1 MSDAI
6 TRATEILKPTDEQFI
21 IIAEGENKEIEV
33 RHRFNYTQGMVM
45 FAAMAKSLMDAF
57 QRIGYPVH
65 SDLRNILECAIKMY
79 GKQSS
84 RDNVIAK
91 KLMEMAGYR
100 DIKEQKNYNKDKIE
114 QFSQSISENDTGNDV
129 ENMIHA
135 LRCCAEINCAEC
147 PRFFDEDEDGENKYT
162 TLCNQALMTE
172 AALML
177 EEYANGTRRRED
189 DPVY

>member
-21 IIAEGENKEIEV
+21 IIAGRENTEIEV

-57 QRIGYPVH
+57 QGIGYPVH
-65 SDLRNILECAIKMY
+65 SDMRNILEGAIKMY

-84 RDNVIAK
+84 RDNNVAK

-100 DIKEQKNYNKDKIE
+100 DD
-114 QFSQSISENDTGNDV
+114 NDPNVVKGSST
-129 ENMIHA
+129 
-135 LRCCAEINCAEC
+135 
-147 PRFFDEDEDGENKYT
+147 EDGIVTKI
-162 TLCNQALMTE
+162 MK
-172 AALML
+172 
-177 EEYANGTRRRED
+177 GVD
-189 DPVY
+189 DEPNR

>member
-57 QRIGYPVH
+57 QGIGYPVL
-65 SDLRNILECAIKMY
+65 SDMRNILEVAIKMY

-84 RDNVIAK
+84 RDNMVAK

-100 DIKEQKNYNKDKIE
+100 DD
-114 QFSQSISENDTGNDV
+114 NDPNVVKGSST
-129 ENMIHA
+129 
-135 LRCCAEINCAEC
+135 
-147 PRFFDEDEDGENKYT
+147 EDGIVTKI
-162 TLCNQALMTE
+162 MK
-172 AALML
+172 
-177 EEYANGTRRRED
+177 GVD
-189 DPVY
+189 DEPNR

>member
-57 QRIGYPVH
+57 QGIGYPVL
-65 SDLRNILECAIKMY
+65 SDMRNILEVAIKMY

-84 RDNVIAK
+84 WDNMVAK

-100 DIKEQKNYNKDKIE
+100 DD
-114 QFSQSISENDTGNDV
+114 NDPNVVKGSST
-129 ENMIHA
+129 
-135 LRCCAEINCAEC
+135 
-147 PRFFDEDEDGENKYT
+147 EDGIVTKI
-162 TLCNQALMTE
+162 MK
-172 AALML
+172 
-177 EEYANGTRRRED
+177 GVD
-189 DPVY
+189 DEPNR

>member
-57 QRIGYPVH
+57 QGIGYPVL
-65 SDLRNILECAIKMY
+65 SDMRNILEYAIKIY

-84 RDNVIAK
+84 RDNMVAK

-100 DIKEQKNYNKDKIE
+100 DD
-114 QFSQSISENDTGNDV
+114 NDPNVVKGSST
-129 ENMIHA
+129 
-135 LRCCAEINCAEC
+135 
-147 PRFFDEDEDGENKYT
+147 EDGIVTKI
-162 TLCNQALMTE
+162 MK
-172 AALML
+172 
-177 EEYANGTRRRED
+177 GVD
-189 DPVY
+189 DEPNR